1 MKIRSTLVTA
11 ALLCLAV
18 ALPGSNVLA
27 QQKHQ
32 VSFKIPNENSK
43 YTVSQNVDIGD
54 APNHFVRIFETHAII
69 PDNTASINGLKLV
82 EVISR
87 GIGDLTDGHG
97 GSSSSYLVFLAEN
110 GDKLFSRNNVVVQ
123 RVSGKL
129 TSTWAGPITG
139 GTGKLAGI
147 QGTTHLFS
155 NFDPNPGGTVS
166 NTQIDIEYTGAQQA
180 QSGGTAQEAR
190 AMLDKAVAA
199 VKADRDVALAMFNK
213 GEGGFLQGDLYP
225 FCYRMSDGKAVA
237 GGAVLNGT
245 DIRTAKDAV
254 GKASGLEIYAGGQK
268 PEGQITEVTYVS
280 AKFGTT
286 EPVFPKVSFV
296 TRVADLV
303 CGVGYYK

>member
-1 MKIRSTLVTA
+1 MLFASTA
-11 ALLCLAV
+11 F
-18 ALPGSNVLA
+18 A
-27 QQKHQ
+27 QQH
-32 VSFKIPNENSK
+32 VSITIPGQNIK
-43 YTVSQNVDIGD
+43 YLVSQNVEVGD
-54 APNHFVRIFETHAII
+54 VPNHIVRVFDIRDTVPA
-69 PDNTASINGLKLV
+69 NVTINGLKIV
-82 EVISR
+82 EVSVR
-87 GIGDLTDGHG
+87 GIAELTNGHG
-97 GSSSSYLVFLAEN
+97 GGDAAYAAFVAEN
-110 GDKLFSRNNVVVQ
+110 GDKFFSRSHVSAQ
-123 RVSGKL
+123 PFSGKL
-129 TSTWAGPITG
+129 RATWAGTITT
-139 GTGKLAGI
+139 GTGKFAGM
-147 QGTTHLFS
+147 QGTMRMIAE
-155 NFDPNPGGTVS
+155 FDPVANTNG
-166 NTQIDIEYTGAQQA
+166 NTQIDIAYTVAQRA
-180 QSGGTAQEAR
+180 SGGTAQEAR

-245 DIRTAKDAV
+245 DIRTTKDAV

-296 TRVADLV
+296 TRVDDLV